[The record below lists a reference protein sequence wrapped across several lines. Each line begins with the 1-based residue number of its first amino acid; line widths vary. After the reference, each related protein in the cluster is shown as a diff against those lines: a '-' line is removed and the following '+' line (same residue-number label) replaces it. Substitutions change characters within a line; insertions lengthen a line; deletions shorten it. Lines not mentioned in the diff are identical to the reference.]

1 MLARALSGTV
11 FGIEG
16 VRVEVEADI
25 ADGLPGFHIVGL
37 GDRALQEARERVK
50 IAINNS
56 GFTFPGRRVTV
67 NLAPAQL
74 PKEGTGFDLAMA
86 AAIVN
91 AASDRSLPRD
101 AAWLGEL
108 ALDGTVRPVRGTLA
122 VAAHLDR
129 LGVRRFFVP
138 AANVAEARIA
148 TTASVV
154 GLGHLR
160 ELIAHW
166 ETGAPLKPVDGALTA
181 PPAEPA
187 IPAIDLSEIRGQPH
201 AKRAL
206 EVAAA
211 GAHHLLLVGPPGA
224 GKTLLARAL
233 PGILPPLTEREAVEV
248 TTIAS
253 CVGLL
258 PPGSGLVESPP
269 YRAPHHTISAAA
281 LVGGGGITPRAGE
294 VTRAHRG
301 VLFMDEITEFR
312 RDALESLRQP
322 LEDGRIAVARTRGHA
337 VLPGRFILVAA
348 ANPCPCGFAGDPRR
362 ICECTPPERQ
372 RYRARLSGPIRDRID
387 LQVTVPRQPAG
398 ELLRADAVMES
409 SATVRERVVRARS
422 RQRDRHPQGP
432 LNGALTGPQLRRDAA
447 LDPAGRALL
456 ETAAERLQ
464 LSGRAVHRVLRVART
479 IADLEGS
486 DAVATAH
493 IAEALQY
500 RESG

>member
-1 MLARALSGTV
+1 VLARALCGTV
-11 FGIEG
+11 FGLDG

-56 GFTFPGRRVTV
+56 GFEFPGRRVTV

-74 PKEGTGFDLAMA
+74 PKEGTGFDLAIA
-86 AAIVN
+86 AAVVN
-91 AASDRSLPRD
+91 AALDRSLPSD

-108 ALDGTVRPVRGTLA
+108 ALDGAVRPIRGTLA
-122 VAAHLDR
+122 ITAHLDR
-129 LGVRRFFVP
+129 LGVRRFYVP
-138 AANVAEARIA
+138 SANAAEARIA
-148 TTASVV
+148 TAAPVLGV
-154 GLGHLR
+154 GHLR
-160 ELIAHW
+160 DLKAHW
-166 ETGAPLKPVDGALTA
+166 EDGAPLTEAARARADVVSAVS
-181 PPAEPA
+181 
-187 IPAIDLSEIRGQPH
+187 IPIDLADVRGQPH

-233 PGILPPLTEREAVEV
+233 PGILPALTHQEAVEV
-248 TTIAS
+248 TSIAS
-253 CVGLL
+253 CVGML
-258 PPGSGLVESPP
+258 PPGAGLLEVPP
-269 YRAPHHTISAAA
+269 FRAPHHTISPAA
-281 LVGGGGITPRAGE
+281 LVGGGGAAPRPGE

-322 LEDGRIAVARTRGHA
+322 LEEGKLAVARTRGHA

-348 ANPCPCGFAGDPRR
+348 ANPCPCGFAGDPKRF
-362 ICECTPPERQ
+362 CECSPLERQ
-372 RYRARLSGPIRDRID
+372 RYRARVSGPIRDRID
-387 LQVTVPRQPAG
+387 LQVTVPRQAAG
-398 ELLRADAVMES
+398 ELLRAEVTAEH
-409 SATVRERVVRARS
+409 SATVRDRVIQARARQQA
-422 RQRDRHPQGP
+422 RRPQGP
-432 LNGALTGPQLRRDAA
+432 LNGALTGTQLRKDAA
-447 LDPAGRALL
+447 LDASSQILL
-456 ETAAERLQ
+456 ETAADRLQ

-479 IADLEGS
+479 IADLDDRADVEQS
-486 DAVATAH
+486 HV
-493 IAEALQY
+493 AEALQY

>member
-1 MLARALSGTV
+1 VLARALSGTV
-11 FGIEG
+11 FGLDG

-56 GFTFPGRRVTV
+56 GFQFPGRKVTI

-74 PKEGTGFDLAMA
+74 PKEGSGFDLAMA

-91 AASDRSLPRD
+91 AGGERGLPGD

-108 ALDGTVRPVRGTLA
+108 ALDGTLRAIRGTLA
-122 VAAHLDR
+122 IVAHLDR
-129 LGVRRFFVP
+129 FGARRFYVP
-138 AANVAEARIA
+138 IANVAEARIA
-148 TTASVV
+148 TNAPVHGV
-154 GLGHLR
+154 HHFRDLK
-160 ELIAHW
+160 AHW
-166 ETGAPLKPVDGALTA
+166 EADAPLEGSAVSEPAAPTP
-181 PPAEPA
+181 PPAV
-187 IPAIDLSEIRGQPH
+187 DLGEVHGQAH

-206 EVAAA
+206 EIAAA
-211 GAHHLLLVGPPGA
+211 GAHHLLMVGPPGA

-233 PGILPPLTEREAVEV
+233 PGILPPLNRPEAVEV
-248 TTIAS
+248 TSIAS
-253 CVGLL
+253 CVGMLPAGAGLLEL
-258 PPGSGLVESPP
+258 PPF
-269 YRAPHHTISAAA
+269 RAPHHSTSPAA
-281 LVGGGGITPRAGE
+281 LVGGGGAVPRPGE

-322 LEDGRIAVARTRGHA
+322 LEEGRLAVARSRGHA

-362 ICECTPPERQ
+362 VCECTPLERQ

-387 LQVTVPRQPAG
+387 LQVLVPRQPAG
-398 ELLRADAVMES
+398 ELLRSNPGGEG
-409 SATVRERVVRARS
+409 SATVRDRVVLAR
-422 RQRDRHPQGP
+422 RHQQERRPHGP

-447 LDPAGRALL
+447 LDAASQALV

-479 IADLEGS
+479 IADLDDS
-486 DAVATAH
+486 VDIQQAH
-493 IAEALQY
+493 VAEALQY